1 MFIPND
7 LHDRQEY
14 PDMVRWFSPV
24 VLAKT
29 VNKVVAST
37 LFGQY
42 ADRRLIHASLDKIE
56 GKEAVLA
63 RCGDGSTF
71 CTGEDRTVWVDY
83 VADLGDGFDS
93 TYAIAYLIGKKE
105 LDLPGVGTLPRA
117 QCLVMGGDQ
126 VYPDASR
133 YDYEARMQRPYRFA
147 FPNSLAENA
156 DHPPVFLIPG
166 NHDWY
171 DGLTLFLAKF
181 CRGRPTSLGSW
192 RAVQH
197 RSYFAVQLADNWWVW
212 GYDSQLGEDI
222 DKPQADF
229 FAEVARQMPP
239 GAKVILCASVPSW
252 LEAELKT
259 DDPGK
264 REMFYRGLDYV
275 AQILRNE
282 AQGVKVPVVLAGDL
296 HHYSRYVASP
306 SGTHFITAGGGGAFL
321 HPTHQLPDTINASWA
336 KSAQI
341 LKLAQAPTSSEQTV
355 REACYPPREVSRR
368 LARGNWKFIARNPEF
383 ALTLGGIYWLTAL
396 VLLAWGGYGR
406 AFGSEGYCAAALEVA
421 VGMISTPV
429 ILLVVALYFFAL
441 THYADI
447 QPKRR
452 KYWTGGLHAAIHV
465 CLAIACASLLSPLLA
480 YLRTLPAGDI
490 LYFVTFGIGMILSGL
505 IGGFIWGI
513 YLLSVSF
520 SWGMHANDA
529 FSAMRLGSYRHF
541 LRFKIKGD
549 ELTMYPIGVDE
560 EPKRAAWQ
568 FNPNYRDGDQNTPV
582 IVPQEALGEHLIEA
596 PIVINVRDVQPLRA
610 LAT

>member
-1 MFIPND
+1 MFIPKD
-7 LHDRQEY
+7 LHDHKEY

-29 VNKVVAST
+29 VNKVIAST

-71 CTGEDRTVWVDY
+71 CTDQDKTVWVDY

-93 TYAIAYLIGKKE
+93 TYAVAYLIGRKG
-105 LDLPGVGTLPRA
+105 LALPGVGTLPRA
-117 QCLVMGGDQ
+117 QCLIMGGDQ

-133 YDYEARMQRPYRFA
+133 YDYEKRMQRPYRFA

-156 DHPPVFLIPG
+156 VHPPVFLIPG

-197 RSYFAVQLADNWWVW
+197 RSYFAVQLADNWWLW

-229 FAEVARQMPP
+229 FAEVARQMSP
-239 GAKVILCASVPSW
+239 GAKVVLCASVPSW

-259 DDPGK
+259 ADPHN

-275 AQILRNE
+275 AGIIRNE
-282 AQGVKVPVVLAGDL
+282 CPGAKVPLVLSGDL

-306 SGTHFITAGGGGAFL
+306 CGTHFITAGGGGAFL
-321 HPTHQLPDTINASWA
+321 HPTHQLPDTIHASWVTT
-336 KSAQI
+336 AQT
-341 LKLAQAPTSSEQTV
+341 LTLAQTPVGSDHQLQD
-355 REACYPPREVSRR
+355 ACYPPRDVSRK
-368 LARGNWKFIARNPEF
+368 LAHGNWKFIARNPEF
-383 ALTLGGIYWLTAL
+383 ALTLGGVYWITAL
-396 VLLAWGGYGR
+396 ALLAWGGYGR
-406 AFGSEGYCAAALEVA
+406 AAGSDGYWTRVLEIA
-421 VGMISTPV
+421 GGMISTPA
-429 ILLVVALYFFAL
+429 ILVVAALYLAAL

-447 QPKRR
+447 QPKAR
-452 KYWTGGLHAAIHV
+452 KYMVGTVHAAVHV
-465 CLAIACASLLSPLLA
+465 CLVIVCASLLSPFLA
-480 YLRTLPAGDI
+480 HLRVLPVGDI
-490 LYFVTFGIGMILSGL
+490 LYFLGLGIGMVLPGF
-505 IGGFIWGI
+505 IGGFIWGL
-513 YLLSVSF
+513 YLVAVSF

-541 LRFKIKGD
+541 LRLKINGD
-549 ELTMYPIGVDE
+549 ELTVYPIGIDK
-560 EPKRAAWQ
+560 EPKRTGWK
-568 FNPNYRDGDQNTPV
+568 FNPDYREGDQDTPA
-582 IVPQEALGEHLIEA
+582 IIPQDALGEHLVEP
-596 PIVINVRDVQPLRA
+596 PIIINARDVQPLRA
-610 LAT
+610 LAR